1 MNLAEVIVGQVFSDI
16 NKKKIIEQIN
26 KNVNIPMI
34 GEDTEQKVF
43 EALFEVIEQATLQV
57 LKK

>member
-1 MNLAEVIVGQVFSDI
+1 MNLAEVIIGQVFSDE
-16 NKKKIIEQIN
+16 NKKKIIDQIN

-34 GEDTEQKVF
+34 GEETEEKVF
-43 EALFEVIEQATLQV
+43 QALFEVIEEAALQV